1 MNRTYAVDGWPGDS
15 GVMASERSVLRIT
28 DFGREYYRENWQR
41 YRDLY
46 PDVDALAPD
55 EA

>member
-1 MNRTYAVDGWPGDS
+1 MPLG
-15 GVMASERSVLRIT
+15 EQ
-28 DFGREYYRENWQR
+28 FYRDNWQR

-55 EA
+55 MEKS